1 MQHPVVLPVSAGGEG
16 GAVAR
21 VLGLAF
27 GVPTGDGPGQEEEA
41 DECRRAQN
49 PLDELDDEADDQQ

>member
-1 MQHPVVLPVSAGGEG
+1 VLPVSAGGEG